1 MLNQQRWE
9 RRRLLLLVVEAGQML
24 SFSVSNSQQRHPH
37 GDHHEALAAV
47 RLDADRRHELRL
59 FLVACFE
66 FDTEREDV
74 LGILMRILSNHD
86 LIRIIAAFL

>member
-1 MLNQQRWE
+1 ML
-9 RRRLLLLVVEAGQML
+9 LIVEAGQML
-24 SFSVSNSQQRHPH
+24 SFSVSDSQQRHKH

-66 FDTEREDV
+66 FDTVRAEEV

>member
-1 MLNQQRWE
+1 M
-9 RRRLLLLVVEAGQML
+9 LLVVEAGQML
-24 SFSVSNSQQRHPH
+24 SFSVSDSQQRHPH

-59 FLVACFE
+59 LLVACFE
-66 FDTEREDV
+66 FDTVRAEEV